1 MEHIA
6 SDVQAEQ
13 YMYMIMQ
20 ISLEQLWEKRKNKGI
35 RFGISY
41 IGVSWKNLK

>member
-6 SDVQAEQ
+6 SDVKAEQ

-35 RFGISY
+35 RFDLPD
-41 IGVSWKNLK
+41 IGVLWKNLK